1 MRHDGFWVLMSSRNY
16 HTLAVLGMLGM
27 IMNWKST
34 MNGGVFMGKS
44 YMDGSLEP

>member
-1 MRHDGFWVLMSSRNY
+1 MVNPYLNSRSLGA
-16 HTLAVLGMLGM
+16 HTLQLLE
-27 IMNWKST
+27 NWKST